1 MQKARTRL
9 HQTMKARAPATSLGG
24 PAPAPDNPV
33 ELEYAP
39 VTPVMP
45 AEPLEPLAGSS
56 TDAPAAALVGKV
68 VSLLQKAKAR
78 NKLAPAFEFLRQ
90 RVGLHLPSIGGDKL
104 TDYVFEEA
112 RKQVSTT
119 AD

>member
-1 MQKARTRL
+1 
-9 HQTMKARAPATSLGG
+9 
-24 PAPAPDNPV
+24 
-33 ELEYAP
+33 
-39 VTPVMP
+39 MP

-56 TDAPAAALVGKV
+56 TDAPAAALVDVEEVKAALVGKV

-90 RVGLHLPSIGGDKL
+90 RVGLHLPCLGGEML

>member
-1 MQKARTRL
+1 
-9 HQTMKARAPATSLGG
+9 
-24 PAPAPDNPV
+24 
-33 ELEYAP
+33 
-39 VTPVMP
+39 MP

-56 TDAPAAALVGKV
+56 TDAPAPALVDVEEAKAALVGKV

-90 RVGLHLPSIGGDKL
+90 RVGLHLPSLGGETL
-104 TDYVFEEA
+104 TGYVFEEA